1 MLKAFSGFLYS
12 YNLHFVYCSPNNSEL
27 ICVMFLQN
35 DGSVLQGSMAAVVS
49 QDRMSSVISQGRVA
63 SVQGRL

>member
-1 MLKAFSGFLYS
+1 MLKAFSGFLYL
-12 YNLHFVYCSPNNSEL
+12 YNLHFVRCSPNNSEH
-27 ICVMFLQN
+27 IRVTFLQN
-35 DGSVLQGSMAAVVS
+35 GGSLLQGSMAAVVS